1 MFQSLFGSLLNN
13 LYRYANE
20 NVSLK
25 YTPGRKYRYD
35 SNPLSNVDSCAVTDV
50 TANKAVNFD
59 HCGIDEEGSVP
70 DMQSDYA
77 ISVPDIITTLT
88 HNQELSLQEARDAV
102 FQTSNHNG
110 IIANQVCVRSIMIG
124 MFIFAL
130 QAVFG
135 AMCRLI
141 VALLVVAEGAMLE
154 DVLQTN
160 ISISAFF
167 FFWFP
172 MTSKETLVH
181 HWERILL
188 TYLPLTQEVSSI
200 KDWSFRVM

>member
-1 MFQSLFGSLLNN
+1 
-13 LYRYANE
+13 
-20 NVSLK
+20 
-25 YTPGRKYRYD
+25 
-35 SNPLSNVDSCAVTDV
+35 
-50 TANKAVNFD
+50 
-59 HCGIDEEGSVP
+59 
-70 DMQSDYA
+70 MQSDYA

-102 FQTSNHNG
+102 FQTGNHDG

-154 DVLQTN
+154 DVPQTN
-160 ISISAFF
+160 ISICAFF

-172 MTSKETLVH
+172 MTSIETLVH